1 MYSIVIPQ
9 LSRWCYAHH
18 SVATTSPYLAIT
30 LPCSLFPGLHLSS
43 LWLILQVS
51 TFSPKSEEEN
61 KENFLGKKKFFAM
74 FQGRRKPLA
83 SIVFKCITM
92 FKAEK

>member
-1 MYSIVIPQ
+1 MYSIVIPNS
-9 LSRWCYAHH
+9 LGHAMLT

-43 LWLILQVS
+43 LWLIPQVS

-61 KENFLGKKKFFAM
+61 KENFLGKKNSSPWF
-74 FQGRRKPLA
+74 R
-83 SIVFKCITM
+83 
-92 FKAEK
+92 EEENH